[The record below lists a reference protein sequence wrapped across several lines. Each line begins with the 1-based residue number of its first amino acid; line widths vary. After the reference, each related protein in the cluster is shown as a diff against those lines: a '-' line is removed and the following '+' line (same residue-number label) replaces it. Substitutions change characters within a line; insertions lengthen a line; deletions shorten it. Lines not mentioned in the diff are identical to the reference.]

1 MANLKKK
8 LLVIGGTGF
17 IGFNLL
23 KKAKKLGLSLT
34 SISLK
39 KPEKK
44 KYLTGV
50 KYLKLDIS
58 KKKELKKI
66 KNNFDYI
73 VNAGGYGGLDN
84 NFKNLKGIYSAQY
97 TGVKNLGSF
106 FLNKNIRKFVQIG
119 SSLEYASSSG
129 INSENVKIKNPIT
142 IYGRAKLYS
151 TNYLKFLYKI
161 YDFPVVILRLYQV
174 YGPIQKRNR
183 IIPYIINSIIEKK
196 NIYTTK
202 GDQIRDFCYI
212 DDVVDAIIKSFESK
226 KSNGEIINIGLG
238 KGYKVKNVIKKIFSF
253 FPEYNIKKKVK
264 KNIVSTQTK
273 KLVPSIKKA
282 KKILNWKPKINFDQ
296 GIKLTISSF
305 K

>member
-1 MANLKKK
+1 M
-8 LLVIGGTGF
+8 LVIGGTGF

-23 KKAKKLGLSLT
+23 KKAKKLGFSLT
-34 SISLK
+34 SILLK

-238 KGYKVKNVIKKIFSF
+238 KGYKVKNVLKKIFSF

-264 KNIVSTQTK
+264 KSIVSTQTK

>member
-1 MANLKKK
+1 MANLKKN

-23 KKAKKLGLSLT
+23 KKAKKLGFSLT

-39 KPEKK
+39 KPEKS
-44 KYLTGV
+44 KYLSGV

-58 KKKELKKI
+58 KKKQLKKI

-97 TGVKNLGSF
+97 TGVKNLASF

-212 DDVVDAIIKSFESK
+212 DDVVDAIIKSLESK

-238 KGYKVKNVIKKIFSF
+238 KGYKVKNVLKKIFSF

-264 KNIVSTQTK
+264 KSIVSTQTK

>member
-23 KKAKKLGLSLT
+23 KKAKKLGFSLT

-39 KPEKK
+39 KPEKS
-44 KYLTGV
+44 KYLSGV

-58 KKKELKKI
+58 KKKQLKKI

-97 TGVKNLGSF
+97 TGVKNLASF

-238 KGYKVKNVIKKIFSF
+238 KGYKVKNVLKKIFSF

-264 KNIVSTQTK
+264 KSIVSTQTK

>member
-23 KKAKKLGLSLT
+23 KKAKKLGFSLT

-97 TGVKNLGSF
+97 TGVKNLASF

-196 NIYTTK
+196 KY
-202 GDQIRDFCYI
+202 
-212 DDVVDAIIKSFESK
+212 
-226 KSNGEIINIGLG
+226 L
-238 KGYKVKNVIKKIFSF
+238 
-253 FPEYNIKKKVK
+253 YN
-264 KNIVSTQTK
+264 
-273 KLVPSIKKA
+273 
-282 KKILNWKPKINFDQ
+282 
-296 GIKLTISSF
+296 
-305 K
+305 